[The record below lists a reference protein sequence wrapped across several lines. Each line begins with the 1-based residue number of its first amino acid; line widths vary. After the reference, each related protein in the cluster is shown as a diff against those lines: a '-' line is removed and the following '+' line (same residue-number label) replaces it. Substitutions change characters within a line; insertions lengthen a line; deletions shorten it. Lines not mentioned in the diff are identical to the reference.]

1 MNKKKFIATSLVSV
15 AVLGASFLAT
25 QPSVVKADR
34 VVDPSIKRVG
44 DDTPTMIP
52 DLFGPQP
59 EPAPA
64 PAPAPTPAPAKEPA
78 KPAPAP
84 AKEPAKPAPAP
95 AKEPAKP
102 APAPAKEPA
111 KPAPG
116 KKSDVK
122 SDTKAPATASD
133 KKSDVA
139 TSGKKS
145 AAKAEGMKELPKTG
159 ATENAALTSVGFLG
173 LVLGALP
180 FVKRNN

>member
-1 MNKKKFIATSLVSV
+1 MNKKKFIVASLASV

-59 EPAPA
+59 EPA
-64 PAPAPTPAPAKEPA
+64 

-95 AKEPAKP
+95 AKE
-102 APAPAKEPA
+102 PAKEPA

>member
-34 VVDPSIKRVG
+34 VEDPTIKRVG

-64 PAPAPTPAPAKEPA
+64 PAKEPAKEPA

-84 AKEPAKPAPAP
+84 AKEPAKPAPA
-95 AKEPAKP
+95 KE
-102 APAPAKEPA
+102 PAKEPA

-159 ATENAALTSVGFLG
+159 ATENVALTSVGFLG

>member
-1 MNKKKFIATSLVSV
+1 MNKKKFIVASLASV
-15 AVLGASFLAT
+15 AVLGASLLAT
-25 QPSVVKADR
+25 QPSVVKSER

-44 DDTPTMIP
+44 DDAPTMLP

-59 EPAPA
+59 DQPVK
-64 PAPAPTPAPAKEPA
+64 PAPAKE
-78 KPAPAP
+78 PAPAP
-84 AKEPAKPAPAP
+84 AKEPAK
-95 AKEPAKP
+95 EPAKP
-102 APAPAKEPA
+102 A
-111 KPAPG
+111 PAPG

>member
-1 MNKKKFIATSLVSV
+1 MNKKKFIVASLASV
-15 AVLGASFLAT
+15 TVLGASLLAT

-44 DDTPTMIP
+44 DDAPTMLP

-59 EPAPA
+59 DQPVK
-64 PAPAPTPAPAKEPA
+64 PAPAKE
-78 KPAPAP
+78 PAPAP
-84 AKEPAKPAPAP
+84 AKEPAKPAPAKEP
-95 AKEPAKP
+95 AKEPAK
-102 APAPAKEPA
+102 PAPAKEPA

-133 KKSDVA
+133 KKS
-139 TSGKKS
+139 

-159 ATENAALTSVGFLG
+159 ATENAALASVGFLG

-180 FVKRNN
+180 FVKRKN

>member
-1 MNKKKFIATSLVSV
+1 MNKKKFIVASLASV
-15 AVLGASFLAT
+15 AVLGASLLAT

-64 PAPAPTPAPAKEPA
+64 PTPAPAPAPTPAPAKEPA
-78 KPAPAP
+78 KPAPA
-84 AKEPAKPAPAP
+84 KEPAKPA
-95 AKEPAKP
+95 
-102 APAPAKEPA
+102 PA

>member
-1 MNKKKFIATSLVSV
+1 MNKKKFIVASLASV

-59 EPAPA
+59 EPAKPA
-64 PAPAPTPAPAKEPA
+64 PAPAKEPA
-78 KPAPAP
+78 KEPTKPAPAP
-84 AKEPAKPAPAP
+84 AKEPAKPAPA
-95 AKEPAKP
+95 KE
-102 APAPAKEPA
+102 PAKEPA

>member
-1 MNKKKFIATSLVSV
+1 MNKKKFIVASLASV
-15 AVLGASFLAT
+15 AVLGASLLAT

-44 DDTPTMIP
+44 DDAPTMLP

-59 EPAPA
+59 DQPVK
-64 PAPAPTPAPAKEPA
+64 PAPAKEPA
-78 KPAPAP
+78 KPAPAKEP
-84 AKEPAKPAPAP
+84 AKEPAKPAPA
-95 AKEPAKP
+95 KEPAK
-102 APAPAKEPA
+102 
-111 KPAPG
+111 APG

-122 SDTKAPATASD
+122 APAKGSATASD

-139 TSGKKS
+139 ASGKKS

-159 ATENAALTSVGFLG
+159 ATENAALISVGFLG

>member
-1 MNKKKFIATSLVSV
+1 MNKKKFIVASLASV

-64 PAPAPTPAPAKEPA
+64 PAKEPAKEPA
-78 KPAPAP
+78 KPAPA
-84 AKEPAKPAPAP
+84 KEPG
-95 AKEPAKP
+95 
-102 APAPAKEPA
+102 

-133 KKSDVA
+133 
-139 TSGKKS
+139 KKS

-180 FVKRNN
+180 FVKRKN